1 MHIAS
6 RALALRTESTAPFS
20 LRRKALQSKRNRQ
33 RLVDIA
39 ERQAFGPSSQPES
52 EHTTPDQHTRRA
64 AFGSLDR
71 ISHRRLK
78 EPNAS
83 ITIAAP
89 IHRLSHATPC

>member
-39 ERQAFGPSSQPES
+39 ARQAFGLSRQRQS

-71 ISHRRLK
+71 S
-78 EPNAS
+78 
-83 ITIAAP
+83 
-89 IHRLSHATPC
+89 